1 MNKKFKKSYTK
12 NMKTKLLRFEIIMTI
27 FIIIAGILM
36 HFSYKWSN
44 ENQIVGIFS
53 AVNESTW
60 EHLKLIFF
68 PMLITIII
76 GTFYYKGEY
85 ESYLCIKT
93 KGLLIS
99 LVSII
104 ILFYTYSGVLGN
116 NISAI
121 NIGIYIVSVIIGQIY
136 SYNRLNDIAIC
147 NNKIAIGVLITL
159 LISFVV
165 FTFYTP
171 EIGIFKD
178 PTTNTYGIN
187 KK

>member
-1 MNKKFKKSYTK
+1 
-12 NMKTKLLRFEIIMTI
+12 MKTKLLRFEIIMTI
-27 FIIIAGILM
+27 FIIIAGILL

-60 EHLKLIFF
+60 EHLKLVFF

-76 GTFYYKGEY
+76 GTLYYKDDY
-85 ESYLCIKT
+85 ENYLCIKT
-93 KGLLIS
+93 KGLILS

-104 ILFYTYSGVLGN
+104 ILFYTYSGILGN

-121 NIGIYIVSVIIGQIY
+121 NIAIYIISIIIGQIY
-136 SYNRLNDIAIC
+136 SYNKLNDIAIC
-147 NNKIAIGVLITL
+147 NNKIAIVVLITL
-159 LISFVV
+159 LISFIT

-171 EIGIFKD
+171 EIGIFED
-178 PTTNTYGIN
+178 PTTNTYGNN